1 MFSIMSKWF
10 YTACAGGVG
19 GLAGAVIFGLPVGV
33 LLMGSLKEDVTLPVA
48 IWSAGLGGYLMG
60 RIAKEGDL
68 KKSADENAKR
78 RLEAQY
84 GKSSASKFFE

>member
-1 MFSIMSKWF
+1 MFSIMSKCL
-10 YTACAGGVG
+10 YAACAGGLG
-19 GLAGAVIFGLPVGV
+19 GLAGAVIFGLPAGV
-33 LLMGSLKEDVTLPVA
+33 LLMGYLKEDVTLPVA

-60 RIAKEGDL
+60 RIAKEGEL
-68 KKSADENAKR
+68 KKSADEDAKR

>member
-33 LLMGSLKEDVTLPVA
+33 LLMGYVKEDVTLPVA

-60 RIAKEGDL
+60 RIAKKQALQKLTDDL
-68 KKSADENAKR
+68 P
-78 RLEAQY
+78 
-84 GKSSASKFFE
+84 

>member
-33 LLMGSLKEDVTLPVA
+33 LLMGYLKEDVTLPVA
-48 IWSAGLGGYLMG
+48 IWSAGIGGYLMG
-60 RIAKEGDL
+60 QIAKEQEL
-68 KKSADENAKR
+68 QKSTDEEAKPI
-78 RLEAQY
+78 
-84 GKSSASKFFE
+84 GSAIRKT

>member
-1 MFSIMSKWF
+1 MFSIMPKCF
-10 YTACAGGVG
+10 HTACAGGVD
-19 GLAGAVIFGLPVGV
+19 GLAGAVLFGLPVGV
-33 LLMGSLKEDVTLPVA
+33 LLMGYLKEDVTLPVA

-68 KKSADENAKR
+68 KKSADDDAKR
-78 RLEAQY
+78 QLEAQY

>member
-10 YTACAGGVG
+10 YTACAGGVD
-19 GLAGAVIFGLPVGV
+19 GLAGAVLFGLPVGV
-33 LLMGSLKEDVTLPVA
+33 LLMGYLKEDVTLPVA

-68 KKSADENAKR
+68 KKSADDDAKR
-78 RLEAQY
+78 QLEAQY

>member
-1 MFSIMSKWF
+1 MHSFIKKWF
-10 YTACAGGVG
+10 YAACCGGVG
-19 GLAGAVIFGLPVGV
+19 GLVGAVAFGLPVGI
-33 LLMGSLKEDVTLPVA
+33 LLMAYFNEDVTIPVA

-60 RIAKEGDL
+60 RIAKDQEL
-68 KKSADENAKR
+68 QKSTDEDAKR

>member
-33 LLMGSLKEDVTLPVA
+33 LLMGYLKEDVTLPVA

-60 RIAKEGDL
+60 KISKEREL
-68 KKSADENAKR
+68 IESSEEEAKR
-78 RLEAQY
+78 LL
-84 GKSSASKFFE
+84 KL

>member
-10 YTACAGGVG
+10 YTACAGGLG

-33 LLMGSLKEDVTLPVA
+33 LLVGYLKEDVTLPVA

-60 RIAKEGDL
+60 RITK
-68 KKSADENAKR
+68 DE
-78 RLEAQY
+78 E
-84 GKSSASKFFE
+84 SK